1 MHSVILKN
9 DAVGDLVHSL
19 SAINNITSSSEN
31 KKITIFLS
39 KLSENFAFLV
49 KKKNVEIKVLNYHLK
64 FIEKIKLIFFLSITK
79 VECVYIISPKSFYFL
94 LPLIFWRIKFFAIC
108 VNNINN
114 YKRPNIFLRK
124 FLYKYMVND
133 REKIFRR
140 DSTRK
145 LQEELTKSEKGNTK
159 FKLIINTEQTN
170 ELKKYLPK
178 KYIYF
183 HYKKKICEDLGWGL
197 DELKILFNAFSK
209 YNKNIIFTRDI
220 DIYEIQRWKNGNK
233 NLKINFEKEFN
244 LYDFKSKKFT
254 DNASNILLL
263 DNIVGKDL
271 VSVIK
276 NADQIVSFHGIMTL
290 LGFVLDK
297 NVLDLWHLKINSWN
311 DYRNYRN
318 AFYEFKPKSTNYEFT
333 IPKKDIYKTIDK
345 IRFSLKKC
353 QKN

>member
-159 FKLIINTEQTN
+159 F
-170 ELKKYLPK
+170 
-178 KYIYF
+178 
-183 HYKKKICEDLGWGL
+183 
-197 DELKILFNAFSK
+197 
-209 YNKNIIFTRDI
+209 
-220 DIYEIQRWKNGNK
+220 
-233 NLKINFEKEFN
+233 NL
-244 LYDFKSKKFT
+244 
-254 DNASNILLL
+254 
-263 DNIVGKDL
+263 
-271 VSVIK
+271 
-276 NADQIVSFHGIMTL
+276 
-290 LGFVLDK
+290 
-297 NVLDLWHLKINSWN
+297 
-311 DYRNYRN
+311 
-318 AFYEFKPKSTNYEFT
+318 
-333 IPKKDIYKTIDK
+333 
-345 IRFSLKKC
+345 
-353 QKN
+353 